1 MSERGDEQRG
11 ERGVEQDVERDVE
24 RDVGQ
29 QAEPGGDGRG
39 RRAVVGV
46 DGSPA
51 SHAALAWVVEWLN
64 TAGGGT
70 VEAVHTWQ
78 TPYVYGP
85 MGGSLV
91 SVDRE
96 PIEASARAALAAAT
110 DEVDVP
116 PGVTVERVLAE
127 GPCAQSLLDRA
138 QGADLLALGSRG
150 RGGFAGLL
158 LGSVTN
164 QCLHHATCPVV
175 VLPTP
180 KQ

>member
-1 MSERGDEQRG
+1 MAEQ
-11 ERGVEQDVERDVE
+11 
-24 RDVGQ
+24 
-29 QAEPGGDGRG
+29 GR

-51 SHAALAWVVEWLN
+51 SRAALRWALEWVAG
-64 TAGGGT
+64 AGGGT

-85 MGGSLV
+85 MGGALV
-91 SVDRE
+91 TVDRE
-96 PIEASARAALAAAT
+96 PIEASATEALTSA
-110 DEVDVP
+110 VDGVEVP
-116 PGVTVERVLAE
+116 PGVDLRPLLVE

-138 QGADLLALGSRG
+138 QDADLLALGTRG

-158 LGSVTN
+158 LGSVTH

-175 VLPTP
+175 VLPDP
-180 KQ
+180 EQRRR

>member
-1 MSERGDEQRG
+1 MAEQ
-11 ERGVEQDVERDVE
+11 
-24 RDVGQ
+24 
-29 QAEPGGDGRG
+29 GR

-51 SHAALAWVVEWLN
+51 SEAALRWVLDWV
-64 TAGGGT
+64 TGAGGGT

-85 MGGSLV
+85 MGGALV
-91 SVDRE
+91 TVDRE
-96 PIEASARAALAAAT
+96 PIEASATEALTSA
-110 DEVDVP
+110 VDGVEVP
-116 PGVTVERVLAE
+116 PGVELHPLLVE

-138 QGADLLALGSRG
+138 QEADLLALGTRG

-158 LGSVTN
+158 LGSVTH

-175 VLPTP
+175 VLPDP
-180 KQ
+180 GQGRR

>member
-1 MSERGDEQRG
+1 MEERGR
-11 ERGVEQDVERDVE
+11 
-24 RDVGQ
+24 
-29 QAEPGGDGRG
+29 

-51 SHAALAWVVEWLN
+51 SRAALRWTIEWVA

-85 MGGSLV
+85 MGGALV
-91 SVDRE
+91 TVDRE
-96 PIEASARAALAAAT
+96 PVEAAAT
-110 DEVDVP
+110 SALTDALEGVEVPDEVALRP
-116 PGVTVERVLAE
+116 VLAE

-138 QGADLLALGSRG
+138 SGADLLALGTRG

-158 LGSVTN
+158 LGSVTQ

-175 VLPTP
+175 ILPAP
-180 KQ
+180 EAARGR

>member
-1 MSERGDEQRG
+1 MVDEQ
-11 ERGVEQDVERDVE
+11 GVEGQGVEDGWAG
-24 RDVGQ
+24 GQ
-29 QAEPGGDGRG
+29 

-51 SHAALAWVVEWLN
+51 SRAALQWAVDWLAG
-64 TAGGGT
+64 AGGGK

-96 PIEASARAALAAAT
+96 PIEASAREALEAAVAGV
-110 DEVDVP
+110 ERR
-116 PGVTVERVLAE
+116 PGVEVSPLLAE
-127 GPCAQSLLDRA
+127 GPCAQSLLERA
-138 QGADLLALGSRG
+138 KDADLLALGTRG

-158 LGSVTN
+158 LGSVTQ
-164 QCLHHATCPVV
+164 QCLHHARCPVV
-175 VLPTP
+175 VLPDP
-180 KQ
+180 HRRSDG